1 MTAPAGGRPQLIIIG
16 IDPGSRRCGWG
27 VVHVANGK
35 VLHGDNGVIS
45 VPERQPL
52 AQRLRR
58 VYAGLIEVIGAHRPT
73 HAAIEQIFVGHGN
86 ARSALALGHARG
98 VALLALAQADLD
110 PQAYSA
116 QQVKKAAAGTGKAD
130 KAQVQRMVA
139 LRLGL
144 PEVPQEDAADAV
156 AVALCHAQHLAL
168 GVPATPP
175 RAARKKGGRAG
186 LTAWVQAQE
195 QS

>member
-1 MTAPAGGRPQLIIIG
+1 MIIIG

-27 VVHVANGK
+27 VVHVANGQIS
-35 VLHGDNGVIS
+35 HGDNGVIA

-58 VYAGLIEVIGAHRPT
+58 VHAGLVEVITAHRPT

-98 VALLALAQADLD
+98 VALLALAQADLI
-110 PQAYSA
+110 AAEYSA

-130 KAQVQRMVA
+130 KEQVQRMVA

-144 PEVPQEDAADAV
+144 PESPQEDAADAV

-168 GVPATPP
+168 GVPPPATRRP
-175 RAARKKGGRAG
+175 KKQSGRAG
-186 LTAWVQAQE
+186 LTAWVKAQQE
-195 QS
+195 TS